1 MRKKT
6 KGTAGKEAAESHS
19 QRQFDPETC
28 FFGTNATG
36 GLECADGHQNGV
48 AKGGICEL
56 VFFWK
61 DRSSEFASWLILI
74 FEFPL
79 GKSLIGSYRSL
90 YWQRSGCSASKGGNG
105 IGPPRIEPTSNDSTG
120 WSQSIGNKL
129 AVPRT

>member
-56 VFFWK
+56 VFFGK
-61 DRSSEFASWLILI
+61 TAPRNLHHGSSLSSN
-74 FEFPL
+74 FPSENL
-79 GKSLIGSYRSL
+79 
-90 YWQRSGCSASKGGNG
+90 
-105 IGPPRIEPTSNDSTG
+105 
-120 WSQSIGNKL
+120 
-129 AVPRT
+129 